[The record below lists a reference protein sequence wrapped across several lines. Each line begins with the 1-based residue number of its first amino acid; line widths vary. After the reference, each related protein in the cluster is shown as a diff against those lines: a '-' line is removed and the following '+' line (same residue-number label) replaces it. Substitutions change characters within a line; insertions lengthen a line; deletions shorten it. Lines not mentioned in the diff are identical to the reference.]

1 MINKLPKIELHCHLD
16 GSVRVDTIIDIAK
29 KEGIKLDSYKRC
41 DIEKLVQVPNDCT
54 SLNEYL
60 KRFDLPNKVMQSS
73 ENIKRI
79 TFELLEDAQKENIKY
94 IEIRFAPLLHLQK
107 GLSIEEVIQSAID
120 GINQAQRIYDIKG
133 NIILSCMRNM
143 SEDDAILLIE
153 KGRKFLNKGVVAID
167 LAGPEE
173 EGFANKYKRAIELA
187 RSYGYNITIHAGEA
201 ASAQNVIDAI
211 NILKAQRIGHG
222 VRIKDMKDAYD
233 LVKKTGVVLEMC
245 PTSNIQTKAIE
256 SLNKYPLY
264 DFYKDGIKLSI
275 NTDNRTVS
283 NIDLSNEIKV
293 ISDEFNMSKE
303 KYKDIYLNTID
314 AIFADES
321 TKKMAKKINIVNQIF
336 IIKL

>member
-256 SLNKYPLY
+256 CLNTYPLY

-321 TKKMAKKINIVNQIF
+321 TKKWLRRLI
-336 IIKL
+336 

>member
-41 DIEKLVQVPNDCT
+41 DIEKLVQVTNDCT

-133 NIILSCMRNM
+133 NLILSCMRNM

-321 TKKMAKKINIVNQIF
+321 TKKWLRRLI
-336 IIKL
+336 

>member
-41 DIEKLVQVPNDCT
+41 DIEKLVQVTNDCT

-133 NIILSCMRNM
+133 NLILSCMRNM

-256 SLNKYPLY
+256 CLNKYPLY

-275 NTDNRTVS
+275 NTDNRTIS

-321 TKKMAKKINIVNQIF
+321 TKKWLRRLI
-336 IIKL
+336 

>member
-29 KEGIKLDSYKRC
+29 KEGIKLDSYERC
-41 DIEKLVQVPNDCT
+41 DVEKLVQVPNDCT

-94 IEIRFAPLLHLQK
+94 IEIRFAPLLHLEK
-107 GLSIEEVIQSAID
+107 GLSVEEVIQSAID
-120 GINQAQRIYDIKG
+120 GITKAEKIYDIKG
-133 NIILSCMRNM
+133 NIILSCMRTM

-173 EGFANKYKRAIELA
+173 EGFVKKYKRVIELA

-201 ASAQNVIDAI
+201 ASAQNVIDSI

-256 SLNKYPLY
+256 SLKKYPLY

-303 KYKDIYLNTID
+303 EYRDIYLNNID

-321 TKKMAKKINIVNQIF
+321 TKKWLRRLI
-336 IIKL
+336 

>member
-133 NIILSCMRNM
+133 NLILSCMRNM
-143 SEDDAILLIE
+143 RLDNTILLIE

-256 SLNKYPLY
+256 CLNKYPLY

-321 TKKMAKKINIVNQIF
+321 TKKWLRRLI
-336 IIKL
+336 

>member
-133 NIILSCMRNM
+133 NLILCCMRNM

-173 EGFANKYKRAIELA
+173 EGFAKKYKRAIELA

-321 TKKMAKKINIVNQIF
+321 TKKWLRRLI
-336 IIKL
+336 

>member
-173 EGFANKYKRAIELA
+173 EGFANKYKRPIELA

-256 SLNKYPLY
+256 CLNKYPLY

-321 TKKMAKKINIVNQIF
+321 TKKWLRRLI
-336 IIKL
+336 

>member
-133 NIILSCMRNM
+133 NLILCCMRNM

-173 EGFANKYKRAIELA
+173 EGFAKKYKRAIELA

-256 SLNKYPLY
+256 CLNKYPLY

-321 TKKMAKKINIVNQIF
+321 TKKWLRRLI
-336 IIKL
+336 

>member
-94 IEIRFAPLLHLQK
+94 IEIRFTPLLHLQK

-256 SLNKYPLY
+256 CLNKYPLY

-321 TKKMAKKINIVNQIF
+321 TKKWLRRLI
-336 IIKL
+336 

>member
-94 IEIRFAPLLHLQK
+94 IEIRFTPLLHLQK

-133 NIILSCMRNM
+133 NLILSCMRNM

-256 SLNKYPLY
+256 CLNKYPLY

-321 TKKMAKKINIVNQIF
+321 TKKWLRRLI
-336 IIKL
+336 

>member
-41 DIEKLVQVPNDCT
+41 DIEKLVQVTNDCT

-133 NIILSCMRNM
+133 NLILSCMRNM

-256 SLNKYPLY
+256 CLNKYPLY

-321 TKKMAKKINIVNQIF
+321 TKKWLRRLI
-336 IIKL
+336 

>member
-41 DIEKLVQVPNDCT
+41 DIEKLIQVPNDCT

-256 SLNKYPLY
+256 CLNKYPLY

-321 TKKMAKKINIVNQIF
+321 TKKWLRRLI
-336 IIKL
+336 